1 MGDQKNLILAAVLSF
16 LVIGLW
22 EMFVI
27 APEREE
33 IRRNAEIQAEIAQE
47 QGIDG
52 VPVPVGE
59 GNLAAEVTAL
69 LGRDDALART
79 ERVAIDA
86 PRVDGSISLTGGRID
101 DLNLKDY
108 RVTLEDDSPEVT
120 LLSPRESGD
129 AYYTLFGWAGGADM
143 PGPRTEWTLTEGD
156 TLDLGKPVT
165 LSYDNGTGLS
175 FTQRYE
181 IDENFLFTVTQTVTN
196 TGDEATVL
204 SPYGVIARHGE
215 PETEGFYLLHEGAI
229 GGFDG
234 VTHSID
240 YDDFEDFEMNAAE
253 RARVEKFEATDNG
266 WLGITDKYW
275 MTALIPET
283 HKPFTGAFK
292 LAGQANAPIFSADVR
307 LPAVSVAPGG
317 SETAVIH
324 LFAGAKQADVLR
336 GYEETLEA
344 ESFYDAI
351 DWGWFFFLTKPF
363 FWILNTI
370 YKLVGNFGVAIIILT
385 VIVKTVMFPLAYKS
399 YVSMGRMKK
408 LQPQTEK
415 LREKHKDDPQSM
427 QKAMI
432 ELYRKE
438 KVNPA
443 SGCLPILL
451 QIPVF
456 FALYKVL
463 FVTIEMRHAPFFGW
477 IEDLAA
483 PDPTSIFTLFGLLDW
498 NPPVFLMIGI
508 WPIIMGITMW
518 LQMQLNPAPPDPIQ
532 KKIFA
537 WMPVLFTFLLGSF
550 PAGLVIYWTANNVLT
565 IIQQSTIMKSQGAK
579 IELWDNIKR
588 LFTRQKSES

>member
-22 EMFVI
+22 ETFVI
-27 APEREE
+27 APQRAEME
-33 IRRNAEIQAEIAQE
+33 RNAEIQAQIAQE

-52 VPVPVGE
+52 VPVPVGD
-59 GNLAAEVTAL
+59 GNIAAEISAL
-69 LGRDDALART
+69 LSRDDALAKS
-79 ERVAIDA
+79 ERIVIDA
-86 PRVDGSISLTGGRID
+86 PRVDGSISLVGGRID

-108 RVTLEDDSPEVT
+108 HVTIEEGSPEVT
-120 LLSPRESGD
+120 VLSPRESGD
-129 AYYTLFGWAGGADM
+129 AYYALFGWAGGANV
-143 PGPRTEWTLTEGD
+143 PGPKTEWTQRDGA
-156 TLDLGKPVT
+156 TLDLGKPVI
-165 LSYDNGTGLS
+165 LEWDNGAGQL
-175 FTQRYE
+175 FTQSYE
-181 IDENFLFTVTQTVTN
+181 IDENFLFTVTQSITN
-196 TGDEATVL
+196 NGTEATTL

-215 PETEGFYLLHEGAI
+215 PETQGMYLLHEGAI

-234 VTHSID
+234 ITESID
-240 YDDFEDFEMNAAE
+240 YDDFEDFEMNVAE
-253 RARVEKFEATDNG
+253 RARVEKFKAANNG

-275 MTALIPET
+275 MTALIPESGQA
-283 HKPFTGAFK
+283 FTGAFK
-292 LAGQANAPIFSADVR
+292 LAGREGAPVFSADVR
-307 LPAVSVAPGG
+307 LPPISIAPGAT
-317 SETAVIH
+317 ETSTIRF
-324 LFAGAKQADVLR
+324 FAGAKQADVLK
-336 GYEETLEA
+336 GYEKSLGA

-385 VIVKTVMFPLAYKS
+385 IIVKTVMFPLAYKS

-415 LREKHKDDPQSM
+415 LREKHKDDPQAM
-427 QKAMI
+427 QRAML
-432 ELYRKE
+432 ELYKKE

-443 SGCLPILL
+443 SGCLPILF

-477 IEDLAA
+477 VKDLAA
-483 PDPTSIFTLFGLLDW
+483 PDPTSMFTLFGLIDW
-498 NPPVFLMIGI
+498 SPPTFLMIGI
-508 WPIIMGITMW
+508 WPLIMGVTMW

-579 IELWDNIKR
+579 IELWDNLKDMFSR
-588 LFTRQKSES
+588 KKPEG

>member
-22 EMFVI
+22 EVFVI
-27 APEREE
+27 APQRAE
-33 IRRNAEIQAEIAQE
+33 IERNAQIQAEIAQE

-59 GNLAAEVTAL
+59 NNLAAEVTAL
-69 LGRDDALART
+69 LGREEALAQN
-79 ERVAIDA
+79 ERVVIDA

-108 RVTLEDDSPEVT
+108 RVTIEEDSPEVT
-120 LLSPRESGD
+120 VLSPRNAGD
-129 AYYTLFGWAGGADM
+129 AYYALFGWAGGKSV
-143 PGPRTEWTLTEGD
+143 PGPKTEWTLAEGD
-156 TLDLGKPVT
+156 TLDMGKPVT
-165 LSYDNGTGLS
+165 LEWENGAGLT

-181 IDENFLFTVTQTVTN
+181 IDENFMFTVTQSVTN
-196 TGDEATVL
+196 EGGEAQTL

-234 VTHSID
+234 VTQSID
-240 YDDFEDFEMNAAE
+240 YDDFEDFEMDVAE
-253 RARVEKFEATDNG
+253 RARVEKFTAENNG
-266 WLGITDKYW
+266 WIGITDKYW
-275 MTALIPET
+275 MTALIPE
-283 HKPFTGAFK
+283 KDNAFTGAFK
-292 LAGQANAPIFSADVR
+292 LAGRDNAPIFSADVR
-307 LPAVSVAPGG
+307 LPPVSIAPGAT
-317 SETAVIH
+317 ETSAIRF
-324 LFAGAKQADVLR
+324 FAGAKQADVLAM
-336 GYEETLEA
+336 YEEKLGA
-344 ESFYDAI
+344 QSFYDAI

-370 YKLVGNFGVAIIILT
+370 YKLVGNFGIAIILLT
-385 VIVKTVMFPLAYKS
+385 VLVKAIMYPLAYKS
-399 YVSMGRMKK
+399 YVSMGKMKK
-408 LQPQTEK
+408 LQPETEK
-415 LREKHKDDPQSM
+415 IREKHKEDPQAM
-427 QKAMI
+427 QRAML
-432 ELYRKE
+432 ELYKKE

-443 SGCLPILL
+443 SGCVPILF

-477 IEDLAA
+477 IKDLAA
-483 PDPTSIFTLFGLLDW
+483 PDPTSIFTLFGLIDW
-498 NPPVFLMIGI
+498 SPPTFLLIGI

-537 WMPVLFTFLLGSF
+537 WMPVLFTFLLGNF

-579 IELWDNIKR
+579 IELFDNIKG
-588 LFTRQKSES
+588 LFSKKKSEN

>member
-22 EMFVI
+22 EMFII
-27 APEREE
+27 APQREE
-33 IRRNAEIQAEIAQE
+33 MQRQAEIQAQIAQE
-47 QGIDG
+47 QQIDG
-52 VPVPVGE
+52 VPVPATDGGLAGE
-59 GNLAAEVTAL
+59 VVAL
-69 LGRDDALART
+69 LKRDDALAKT
-79 ERVAIDA
+79 ERVMIDA

-101 DLNLKDY
+101 DLSLKDY
-108 RVTLEDDSPEVT
+108 NVTIEDGSPEVT

-129 AYYTLFGWAGGADM
+129 AYYALFGWAGGANM
-143 PGPRTEWTLTEGD
+143 PGPQTEWTLVEGD
-156 TLDLGKPVT
+156 IVDLGKPIT
-165 LSYDNGTGLS
+165 LEWRNDSGQV
-175 FTQRYE
+175 FTQRHE

-196 TGDEATVL
+196 TAEDAIRL

-215 PETEGFYLLHEGAI
+215 PATEGFYLLHEGAI

-240 YDDFEDFEMNAAE
+240 YDDFQDFEINVAE
-253 RARVEKFEATDNG
+253 GAQVQKFEATDNG

-275 MTALIPET
+275 MTALVPEAN
-283 HKPFTGAFK
+283 KSFTGAFK
-292 LAGQANAPIFSADVR
+292 LAGKPGAPVFSADVR
-307 LPAVSVAPGG
+307 LPIVSVAPGAT
-317 SETAVIH
+317 ETAVIH
-324 LFAGAKQADVLR
+324 LFAGAKQADVLSM
-336 GYEETLEA
+336 YQETLKA

-370 YKLVGNFGVAIIILT
+370 YKLVGNFGVAIILLT
-385 VIVKTVMFPLAYKS
+385 VLVKTLMFPLAYKS

-415 LREKHKDDPQSM
+415 LREKHKDDPQAM
-427 QKAMI
+427 QRAMI

-477 IEDLAA
+477 IQDLAA
-483 PDPTSIFTLFGLLDW
+483 PDPTSIFTGFGLFDW
-498 NPPVFLMIGI
+498 NLPVFLMIGI

-550 PAGLVIYWTANNVLT
+550 PAGLVIYWTANNILT

-579 IELWDNIKR
+579 IELWDNIKG
-588 LFTRQKSES
+588 LFIREKSKS